1 MSEKQVN
8 GTCNGNGDDDS
19 NNKCNGTKKEVRV
32 WCDGW

>member
-8 GTCNGNGDDDS
+8 GTCNGNGDDGS
-19 NNKCNGTKKEVRV
+19 SNKCNGIKEIRV